1 MTKKTGKI
9 DKYTTYI
16 NAFKVAGDE
25 LSKLNL
31 DTNDNGI
38 SKKELEDITGDDI
51 EEELTPGQK
60 SLVWESQDDKIL
72 ALAQYLAVEP
82 SEISYDADS
91 GKYYGKDDN
100 PSYYVYSE
108 DEDYEDEA
116 THFLAKELRNG
127 NIPIKEMDLEDI
139 LFYVEETTDGYFLSY
154 SDIADYLLE
163 KQPLDKFLATETVA
177 GKTYIII

>member
-1 MTKKTGKI
+1 MTKKIGKI

-38 SKKELEDITGDDI
+38 GKKELEDITGDDI

-72 ALAQYLAVEP
+72 ALAQYLTVDP
-82 SEISYDADS
+82 SEIEYDTEM
-91 GKYYGKDDN
+91 GKYYQKGEYN
-100 PSYYVYSE
+100 GHYVYSE

-116 THFLAKELRNG
+116 THFVAKELRDG
-127 NIPIKEMDLEDI
+127 NIPIKEMDLKDI
-139 LFYVEETTDGYFLSY
+139 LFYAEETTAGYFLSY
-154 SDIADYLLE
+154 FNMAAYLLE
-163 KQPLDKFLATETVA
+163 NQPLDKFLATETVA
-177 GKTYIII
+177 GKTYIIL